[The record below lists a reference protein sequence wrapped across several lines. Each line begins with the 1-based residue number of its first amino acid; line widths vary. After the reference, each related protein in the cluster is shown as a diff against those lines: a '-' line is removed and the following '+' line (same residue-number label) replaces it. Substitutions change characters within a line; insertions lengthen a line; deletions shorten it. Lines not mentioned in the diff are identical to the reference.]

1 MVTLKRDT
9 RKLLSGKKVVHLRL
23 VENKVI
29 NGKNKRI
36 YLENLGVL
44 GQDITISEAKA
55 ILHEKYPA
63 NQKTIIEKIDLKTL
77 YLRYTE
83 IYKEVLIGEFFFKAK
98 TIHKA
103 QTLG

>member
-1 MVTLKRDT
+1 M
-9 RKLLSGKKVVHLRL
+9 VHLRL